1 MNLQN
6 YTNKF
11 EKYINLFEARSFVH
25 IHFVYYNEKVSYLI
39 NIWICKKQKIKK
51 INKWRENQN
60 YKCYIFILVRKKAQ
74 TVYVIL
80 TMYGFWGFAM
90 NPPNCWFWGY
100 ASNPLSCW
108 LVFLSNL
115 SHCWFAFPLNPSCW
129 SVICVKGAEEVI
141 NTLGLFWY
149 SEYGLSSSARIEC
162 FSVLHYIILS

>member
-1 MNLQN
+1 ML
-6 YTNKF
+6 YF
-11 EKYINLFEARSFVH
+11 YFSEKEGPDCIRYS
-25 IHFVYYNEKVSYLI
+25 YYVWVLRIRYEP
-39 NIWICKKQKIKK
+39 
-51 INKWRENQN
+51 
-60 YKCYIFILVRKKAQ
+60 AQ
-74 TVYVIL
+74 
-80 TMYGFWGFAM
+80 F
-90 NPPNCWFWGY
+90 WFWGY

-162 FSVLHYIILS
+162 FSVLHYIIYHKLLTRCSSPLNS